1 MIWGMRHDL
10 VIWALCITTTM
21 TTNVNA
27 GAPFEDEIAAFE
39 AADRAT
45 PPPPNAVL
53 FVGSSTIRLWPRL
66 QDDFPDVALIHRG
79 FGGAS
84 FPDVLRYVD
93 RIVIPY
99 RPRKIVL
106 YCGDNDL
113 GNGRSPGQVIRDFE
127 EFVARVRDV
136 LPDTPIVF
144 LAVKPSPLRWNLAD
158 RMRTVNE
165 KVRAMADKD
174 PLLDFVDV
182 FSPMLGPDGKP
193 IPRLYADDGLHMSP
207 DGYALWKDIL
217 QPHVP

>member
-1 MIWGMRHDL
+1 MIQGMRSNL
-10 VIWALCITTTM
+10 AICVLCTTITM
-21 TTNVNA
+21 TMNVNA
-27 GAPFEDEIAAFE
+27 GMPFEDEIAAFE

-45 PPPPNAVL
+45 PPPSNAVL

-66 QDDFPDVALIHRG
+66 REDFPDVALIHRG

-84 FPDVLRYVD
+84 FPDVLRYMD
-93 RIVIPY
+93 RIVTPY

-127 EFVARVRDV
+127 EFVARVRAA
-136 LPDTPIVF
+136 LPGTPVAF

-158 RMRTVNE
+158 RMRAVNE
-165 KVRAMADKD
+165 KVRAMADAD

-193 IPRLYADDGLHMSP
+193 IPRFYADDGLHMSP
-207 DGYALWKDIL
+207 EGYALWKGIL
-217 QPHVP
+217 QPHVR